1 MRDHRADQQVP
12 DRDEG
17 NEQDPGEPVP
27 DLPGKAEPY
36 GGVKLLA
43 HD

>member
-1 MRDHRADQQVP
+1 MRDHRADQQLP

-17 NEQDPGEPVP
+17 HEQDPGEPVP

-43 HD
+43 HG